1 MTQPHKDWPKTLE
14 WVEKQGQESL
24 KSRFATAEL
33 IAKEAQTTLTV
44 ILAGV
49 GGSAAYAAK
58 IFAPVASGP
67 IEVAAVGVCIY
78 LISLAVILVLTCM
91 MFQEYPALHQ
101 NPENLWHPSYS
112 TNDIREAEVKNIC
125 VRIKEAAAINEKR
138 AAHLNKLRVFTALS
152 PFVFAVI
159 AAMTPPVAQPATD
172 ETKLACK
179 VDSPASAPGSR
190 IESEFSRQ
198 PLGNAV
204 LGGYSKGSR

>member
-49 GGSAAYAAK
+49 GGSAAFAAK

-78 LISLAVILVLTCM
+78 LTSLAVILVLTCM

-101 NPENLWHPSYS
+101 NPENLLHPFHSI
-112 TNDIREAEVKNIC
+112 DEIREEEVKNIGI
-125 VRIKEAAAINEKR
+125 RIKEAAAINAKR

-152 PFVFAVI
+152 PFVFAAI
-159 AAMTPPVAQPATD
+159 AAMTPPVDQPVT
-172 ETKLACK
+172 EKTKPACK
-179 VDSPASAPGSR
+179 VDSSASVPDSR
-190 IESEFSRQ
+190 IEIEFS
-198 PLGNAV
+198 
-204 LGGYSKGSR
+204 K